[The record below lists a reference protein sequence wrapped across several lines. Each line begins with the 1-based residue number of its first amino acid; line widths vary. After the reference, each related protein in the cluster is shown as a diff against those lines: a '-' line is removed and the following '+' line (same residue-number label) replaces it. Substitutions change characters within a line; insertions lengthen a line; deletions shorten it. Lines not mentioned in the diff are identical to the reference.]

1 LWLSYDRLWKE
12 MGLGVERLHETEQI
26 VQLSNIRDIYS
37 GSTVFLSL
45 LERVLTRL
53 GEFVCSAALPDK

>member
-1 LWLSYDRLWKE
+1 